1 MAAKLDRLQ
10 VLDCERPSLIPA
22 IKREAMAHFS
32 KDNYE
37 QIMRTSD
44 GDDRTIIYQRQ
55 LGKGKN
61 EFVLLNEEKN
71 ELQIVNIVGSVSLND
86 IKMLDN

>member
-1 MAAKLDRLQ
+1 
-10 VLDCERPSLIPA
+10 
-22 IKREAMAHFS
+22 MAHFS